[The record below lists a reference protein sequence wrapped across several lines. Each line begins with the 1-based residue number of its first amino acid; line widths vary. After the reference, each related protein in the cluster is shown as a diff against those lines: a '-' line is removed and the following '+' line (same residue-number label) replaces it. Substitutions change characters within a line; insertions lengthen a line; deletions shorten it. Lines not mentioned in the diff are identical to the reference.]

1 MSMSVMGVDS
11 LRAGA
16 AGYFSEK
23 TGIVAKKRAEV
34 APRPPE
40 FIAAA
45 VEARKRS
52 VNPPPPAKL
61 SVQGVADV
69 VYRTTFFQGD
79 IVVGRMKAS
88 VIGAAAIFGAL
99 SFPVAAKAAIA
110 VFGGGEGEACWRAAV
125 ASVLIHMDSAVEE
138 ARWKADSIN
147 LCDLAISGPE
157 LNRQDLA
164 STWVNRGILEMSRE
178 GYRKAEDNFRE
189 ALKISPKLAEAHVDL
204 GSTMINLHRYEEG
217 IAETQTGIALNSKE
231 IERAYYNLGIAYEFL
246 GKLQEAYDSYKKA
259 AELKPT
265 WQDPKDQ
272 MARFV
277 TQPVNLQK

>member
-1 MSMSVMGVDS
+1 
-11 LRAGA
+11 
-16 AGYFSEK
+16 
-23 TGIVAKKRAEV
+23 
-34 APRPPE
+34 
-40 FIAAA
+40 
-45 VEARKRS
+45 
-52 VNPPPPAKL
+52 
-61 SVQGVADV
+61 V
-69 VYRTTFFQGD
+69 VYITTFFQGE

-88 VIGAAAIFGAL
+88 VIGAVAAIGVL
-99 SFPVAAKAAIA
+99 SFPGAAKAAIA
-110 VFGGGEGEACWRAAV
+110 VFGGGEGEACWRAAL
-125 ASVLIHMDSAVEE
+125 ASVLIRMDSAVDE

-204 GSTMINLHRYEEG
+204 GSTMINLHRYDEG
-217 IAETQTGIALNSKE
+217 IAETKTGIALNSKE
-231 IERAYYNLGIAYEFL
+231 IERAYYNLGIAYEFE
-246 GKLQEAYDSYKKA
+246 GKLQEAYDSYKQA
-259 AELKPT
+259 AALKPT